1 MTFSSFWS
9 HVGHGLAVA
18 GTDVAKEALPV
29 AEVVGPTAAEALIP
43 GEPGHAIGAII
54 GGLVSAAENK
64 FPSQVI
70 ATGSSPA
77 SPGIVSMTQQ
87 TGPTKKAWVLDTINT
102 AWPLVEGLFAARGV
116 HVQLTTVQMDTL
128 IEDFV
133 ALLNAG
139 KKAYA
144 DIEAAIA
151 ASKQTAPA
159 KVA

>member
-18 GTDVAKEALPV
+18 GTDVAKESLPV

-54 GGLVSAAENK
+54 GGLVSAAEAK
-64 FPSQVI
+64 FQPVAVQGG
-70 ATGSSPA
+70 APTK
-77 SPGIVSMTQQ
+77 
-87 TGPTKKAWVLDTINT
+87 TGPDKKAWVLDTINT

-116 HVQLTTVQMDTL
+116 HVQLTTVQLDTL

-139 KKAYA
+139 KKTYA

-151 ASKQTAPA
+151 ASKQPAPA
-159 KVA
+159 KVG